1 MSEPKYLHIENQL
14 KEEIYNG
21 KFKYGDIF
29 YSEKELAEKFKV
41 SSITVIRAVKDL
53 VAQGYLV
60 RYQGKGTYVSYSPNN
75 HLVHY
80 QDITSYPELFQDE
93 DYEEVMDVL
102 ELDKE
107 NNPLISSKLNLP
119 ETNSYYHLQ
128 QLRKVDGKPFMYYNI
143 YIPTDL
149 ISEKTAKNKD
159 NFKNIYLTVEEE
171 AKLYLLDEPFKETY
185 SVVPADK
192 EVAAALNI
200 KEGEKVIRQTRRIVS
215 QKNGEVLLY
224 MCNFK
229 LTDYDVVSLTS
240 PDYPEE

>member
-14 KEEIYNG
+14 KEEIYHG
-21 KFKYGDIF
+21 KFKYGDMF
-29 YSEKELAEKFKV
+29 YSEKELAEKFNV

-80 QDITSYPELFQDE
+80 QDITSYPELFQNE
-93 DYEEVMDVL
+93 GNEEVMDVL
-102 ELDKE
+102 KLDKE
-107 NNPLISSKLNLP
+107 NNPLIDAKLNLP
-119 ETNSYYHLQ
+119 ENNSYYHLQ

-149 ISEKTAKNKD
+149 ISEETAKDKN

-171 AKLYLLDEPFKETY
+171 TKLYLLDEPFKETY
-185 SVVPADK
+185 SVVAANK
-192 EVAAALNI
+192 EVAAALDI
-200 KEGEKVIRQTRRIVS
+200 PEGEKVICQTRRIVS
-215 QKNGEVLLY
+215 QKDGEVLLY

-229 LTDYDVVSLTS
+229 LTDYEVVSLTS
-240 PDYPEE
+240 PDYPKE